1 MKKSRKTVCIFA
13 AGAAAAAVMITGTMA
28 YLTDYDTVTN
38 EFTVGKVDI
47 DVTEPTWDPEE
58 NDDLLPT
65 QEIDKDPQITNSGIN
80 EAYVYLEV
88 SVPIRSLITADASG
102 NRIDE
107 APIELFSFQ
116 ADENWTLMDS
126 YEKDSN
132 QIYIYSYNEILPP
145 AETTTALFEKMTF
158 ANVVEGQIDGQTFEI
173 PVRGYAI
180 QTTNTGGD
188 GESIPEQAKNAF
200 EAYINQNAGYEG
212 EVTTV

>member
-1 MKKSRKTVCIFA
+1 
-13 AGAAAAAVMITGTMA
+13 MITGTMA
-28 YLTDYDTVTN
+28 YLTDYDAVTN

-47 DVTEPTWDPEE
+47 DVSEPTWNPED

-80 EAYVYLEV
+80 EAFVYLEV

-126 YEKDSN
+126 YEKESN
-132 QIYIYSYNEILPP
+132 KIYIYSYNEILVPE
-145 AETTTALFEKMTF
+145 ETTTALFEKMTF

-173 PVRGYAI
+173 PVRAYAI

-188 GESIPEQAKNAF
+188 GESVPEQARNAF
-200 EAYINQNAGYEG
+200 EAYINQNAGYTG
-212 EVTTV
+212 QVTTL

>member
-1 MKKSRKTVCIFA
+1 
-13 AGAAAAAVMITGTMA
+13 MITGTMA
-28 YLTDYDTVTN
+28 YLTDYDAVTN

-47 DVTEPTWDPEE
+47 DVSEPTWNPED

-65 QEIDKDPQITNSGIN
+65 QEINKDPRITNSGIN

-88 SVPIRSLITADASG
+88 SVPVRSLITADASG
-102 NRIDE
+102 NRIEE

-126 YEKDSN
+126 YEKESN
-132 QIYIYSYNEILPP
+132 KIYIYSYNEILVPE
-145 AETTTALFEKMTF
+145 ETTTALFEKMTF

-173 PVRGYAI
+173 PVRAYAI

-188 GESIPEQAKNAF
+188 GESVPEQARNAF
-200 EAYINQNAGYEG
+200 EAYINQNAGYTG
-212 EVTTV
+212 QVTTL